1 MATKLL
7 LAALVSVVAADRAT
21 LVVRKDLDTGAA
33 STLVQG
39 QNFTVTYT
47 VSNVGSVAATDVK
60 VSDKFDTDDYE
71 LQAGKRALKLE
82 TLAAGASA
90 THSYVLQPTKSKGG
104 LNSKRAKVKYSYAVG
119 EETKTVKAFSS
130 SVESLKIVSAEQ
142 HTKDT
147 SLYVV
152 RVRFASPAPRRCAR
166 APVHRPARLRGR
178 WMTQTTKRSPSPLS
192 LPSSRSPLQDE
203 WAVFSCLALGPVALS
218 YVLYA
223 GVKTSA

>member
-1 MATKLL
+1 MAAKLL

-90 THSYVLQPTKSKGG
+90 THSFVLQPTKSKGG

-152 RVRFASPAPRRCAR
+152 RLRLARPPAFLPQPARPRAAPHAR
-166 APVHRPARLRGR
+166 AQMEDRSLRLQHPLAHQPPPSPPPAGLPVRLR
-178 WMTQTTKRSPSPLS
+178 
-192 LPSSRSPLQDE
+192 SRRT
-203 WAVFSCLALGPVALS
+203 G
-218 YVLYA
+218 
-223 GVKTSA
+223 